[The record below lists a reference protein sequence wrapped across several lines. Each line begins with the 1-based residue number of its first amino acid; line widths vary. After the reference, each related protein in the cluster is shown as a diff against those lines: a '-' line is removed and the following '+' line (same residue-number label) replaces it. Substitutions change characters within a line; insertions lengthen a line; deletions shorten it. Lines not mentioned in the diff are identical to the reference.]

1 MYKRVS
7 GGGYG
12 VYMMGRSGILIKR
25 FQRGR

>member
-12 VYMMGRSGILIKR
+12 VYMMGRSGILIKI